1 MYISISEDGRI
12 YASTDVEEFA
22 EGMTEFEF
30 PEDFDFSKQNEY
42 RIVDGELIH
51 DPILPSKEEQLAEL
65 RCQIHATDSDVLEFY
80 EYSMKGMDIPSSEVS
95 RYAQALKTR
104 AQARKKIAELEAQGG
119 D

>member
-1 MYISISEDGRI
+1 MYVSVDETGRI
-12 YASTDVEEFA
+12 CATTPYEEFA
-22 EGMTEFEF
+22 EGMEEFDF
-30 PEDFDFSKQNEY
+30 PEDFNYENQNDY
-42 RIVDGELIH
+42 RIVDGELVH
-51 DPILPSKEEQLAEL
+51 DPILPSKEERLAEL
-65 RCQIHATDSDVLEFY
+65 RYQIHATDSDILEFY

>member
-1 MYISISEDGRI
+1 MFVGVDDTGRI
-12 YASTDVEEFA
+12 CATTEYEEYA
-22 EGMTEFEF
+22 EGMNEFTF
-30 PEDFDFSKQNEY
+30 PDDFDFSTQSDY

-51 DPILPSKEEQLAEL
+51 DPMLPSKEEQLSEL
-65 RCQIHATDSDVLEFY
+65 RYQIHATDSDVLEFY